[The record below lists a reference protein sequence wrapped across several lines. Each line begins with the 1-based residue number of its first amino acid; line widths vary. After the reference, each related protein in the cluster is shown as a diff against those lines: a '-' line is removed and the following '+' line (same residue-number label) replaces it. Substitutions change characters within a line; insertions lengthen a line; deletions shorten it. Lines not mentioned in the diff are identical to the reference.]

1 MSRVYPWD
9 RPFGSGNERSPA
21 VDAHLILWVVFG
33 LPAQSA
39 VLCCRLR
46 SSTLELCP
54 ISIRRGSSRSVLVS
68 LASSPVHTLQS
79 NWAIWHCEKITA
91 LGRKVERL
99 KTSTSCVL
107 CAESGLERCL
117 AEPARCHT
125 RPFVGYSI
133 TSSAVASNL
142 SGTVR
147 PSILAVEALMT
158 SSNLLDCTTGK
169 SAGLAPLSIRPA
181 YTPI

>member
-1 MSRVYPWD
+1 QQTVMLFNLLVGPAELGGDMSRVYPWD

-68 LASSPVHTLQS
+68 SASSPVHTLQS
-79 NWAIWHCEKITA
+79 NWAIWHCEKINA
-91 LGRKVERL
+91 WGRKAERL
-99 KTSTSCVL
+99 KTSVRYGVS
-107 CAESGLERCL
+107 
-117 AEPARCHT
+117 P
-125 RPFVGYSI
+125 
-133 TSSAVASNL
+133 VASRSSERHHN
-142 SGTVR
+142 VER
-147 PSILAVEALMT
+147 P
-158 SSNLLDCTTGK
+158 
-169 SAGLAPLSIRPA
+169 R
-181 YTPI
+181 